1 MVQLLFGWN
10 IYNAPLD
17 AIRNFLLLIDQII
30 YNILAYVYNIVFQI
44 ADSEIISS
52 DVVVD
57 FFSRIQLVLGVIM
70 IFKLSVS
77 LLQYVLE
84 PEAFNDKKRGIG
96 QVVTRIIV
104 MLAMLTA
111 IIPLNIPL
119 TKADEEN
126 KTYNYYLNN
135 HGLLFGTLYS
145 FQHRILTQQTIPKF
159 IFGSKE
165 TTFTYTDEN
174 GETNTVELSQDDVG
188 SILAT
193 YLLQAFVPINEKRT
207 TTEETGDSNYR
218 CKNDD
223 TVKEDII
230 SEAYSLPMNVT
241 SKGLQYAYKFAKNPI
256 KVSIQTFTNIRDI
269 LKGNNDSDADK
280 TKIKYYYGRWLT
292 ATSPDEIMDVAN
304 VRCDSGYAFNYIPF
318 ISGIVGIVVIFLLAA
333 MAIDIAIRSIK
344 LVVLRLIS
352 PIAIISYIDPKSS
365 EKGAFGNWVKLLIA
379 TYIELFLRL
388 ALIYFGTFLIV
399 DIIFGLSL
407 PGFSGTTG
415 VFATVIIILAILY
428 FIRIAPKFIMNA
440 LGLKGMM
447 QNIGLSSIF
456 AAAGTLV
463 AGGNLKDA
471 FYSAMDNTS
480 MQAEAFNQG
489 KASPGLGASYTQAKD
504 NVAKTLTGDTR
515 MTYRQMKRN
524 KRHNQDLGLT
534 DDYADYVHNE
544 RFAIADRAEQ
554 AKNAYNRF
562 VKGNMTDSEIK
573 EIEKGSDLD
582 NYFDYLTKQDPN
594 HPITRADYEKADSDQ
609 KKYLFTEFL
618 EHRYQE
624 AASNSGKWAKYDD
637 DIQKAVKSGG
647 TEVRFEDKYR
657 ARLNY
662 TNLKL
667 SDLTT
672 AEGRKAAFKQ
682 GTYQGIRNI
691 VGAVQNE
698 IYDKKQTFSAAT
710 DQFFNSNPVN
720 KQRLSNQDVDE
731 FRKNQEEQNRNS

>member
-70 IFKLSVS
+70 IFKLSIS

-96 QVVTRIIV
+96 QIVTRIIV

-119 TKADEEN
+119 TKADEDN

-145 FQHRILTQQTIPKF
+145 FQHRILTQNTIPKF

-165 TTFTYTDEN
+165 TTYTYTDEN

-193 YLLQAFVPINEKRT
+193 YLLQAFVPINEKGT

-223 TVKEDII
+223 AVKGDVI
-230 SEAYSLPMNVT
+230 SEAYSLPMNVVN
-241 SKGLQYAYKFAKNPI
+241 KGLQYAYMFAKNPI
-256 KVSIQTFTNIRDI
+256 KVSLHPFSTLSDVI
-269 LKGNNDSDADK
+269 KESNDSDADK

-292 ATSPDEIMDVAN
+292 ATSPDEIMDIAN
-304 VRCDSGYAFNYIPF
+304 VKCDSGYAFNYIPF

-447 QNIGLSSIF
+447 QNVGLSSIF

-463 AGGNLKDA
+463 AGGNLSEA
-471 FYSAMDNTS
+471 FHSAIDNTS
-480 MQAEAFNQG
+480 MQAEAFKQG

-504 NVAKTLTGDTR
+504 NVAKTLTGDNS

-524 KRHNQDLGLT
+524 QRHNIAIGLT
-534 DDYADYVHNE
+534 QDVGDAIHNDKFAMDDRVSEAQAEYQMFRDSSKYDQA
-544 RFAIADRAEQ
+544 RAMGYEVD
-554 AKNAYNRF
+554 K
-562 VKGNMTDSEIK
+562 
-573 EIEKGSDLD
+573 EKGIAMVGD
-582 NYFDYLTKQDPN
+582 
-594 HPITRADYEKADSDQ
+594 KAVSLDSDEFYKLKQNHAEGLLKKQLALQSAAGKHSALDEKTQ
-609 KKYLFTEFL
+609 KNVKAAGWEP
-618 EHRYQE
+618 RY
-624 AASNSGKWAKYDD
+624 
-637 DIQKAVKSGG
+637 
-647 TEVRFEDKYR
+647 EDKYR
-657 ARLNY
+657 DDLNKY
-662 TNLKL
+662 RAKNNNESFKL

-672 AEGRKAAFKQ
+672 AEGRQAIFNQ
-682 GTYQGIRNI
+682 GDYQGIKNI
-691 VGAVQNE
+691 VGVVKNE
-698 IYDKKQTFSAAT
+698 VY
-710 DQFFNSNPVN
+710 N
-720 KQRLSNQDVDE
+720 KQQDLSSFAHSFQGRSDSKQIASKVDAKN
-731 FRKNQEEQNRNS
+731 FREQQEEQNRNS